1 MKEIKKACNHANFGL
16 PSLGESSA
24 FCGARVSASTKKK
37 LRLAMAALVICAAG
51 NQYVFADT
59 FPDTFNY
66 FSTYVTG
73 VNSDSRPQFLNMYTG
88 YSYNSSTISSDAKGY
103 MATYTSRL
111 DGSGI
116 TQLGNHDSH
125 NDTINCLYVSDGSS
139 EWDYIISP
147 AQTIVGSHVSSRG
160 AYTVALGTE
169 AVTYEEGV
177 AVGSGA
183 ASAKESVALGR
194 GASAGLMFSDPVTG
208 GFHDE
213 EGGITHA
220 VSSTEGN
227 VAIGCS
233 ASAYGDG
240 NVAIGYS
247 AKVYG
252 LDNSIKYAV
261 AIGYLSEATD
271 SYSVSVGSSTTKRK
285 IMYVAN
291 GVADSD
297 ATTFAQIKTDADGS
311 YIKKSLTN
319 STTLNAEGTV
329 GKNLTA
335 LDNAIG
341 VVTVPTTA
349 SSSGRSL
356 LTASTGKLY
365 VLGESLNEDGT
376 LKTSVSD
383 NLIKLDQKIGEITSN
398 YGILSNDNTISQ
410 NLMALEAAIAKANQ
424 TLDFSNPNG
433 TATTNGTTNSATDGS
448 ATNGTT
454 NSGSTTSSTT
464 IYSYDGKPIATLRQG
479 TVSSG
484 DTGFVSGGQVFNA
497 DVAAGQTISFSNATR
512 TVNGKEIASNQIS
525 SNDGTVLATF
535 TKMQEVSANDNG
547 FVSGSDLYNE
557 VRPEDGKYVKN
568 NSTTGDNLNALDD
581 AVAALDKKTE
591 GLISTDDGTGTGSG
605 TGTDGGSGTGG
616 TIHIGGGSSATNV
629 TVINIAKDD
638 GTARTFTGV
647 ADGVNDYDAV
657 NMRQYNALSSDV
669 RAVAAGSAALAAL
682 HPGTYNPDDK
692 MSFAVGF
699 GHYKDANAGAL
710 GAFYK
715 PNEDTMISVA
725 GTVGNGNPMWNLG
738 LSFKLGERGIKAKT
752 YRDGKELTRDMNS
765 LQKDSA
771 EQAAKIK
778 TLEADKNL
786 CAKKN
791 DAQDKKIAAQEK
803 TIQLQAKEISALK
816 ADNEKMK
823 AQIAQILKKVELS
836 STVKKTAA
844 AH

>member
-1 MKEIKKACNHANFGL
+1 MKESKKACNHAYFRL

-24 FCGARVSASTKKK
+24 FCGARVSASTMRK
-37 LRLAMAALVICAAG
+37 LRLAMAAVVFCGIGFTGGMEKADAYVAG
-51 NQYVFADT
+51 SGSIVD
-59 FPDTFNY
+59 DGR
-66 FSTYVTG
+66 S
-73 VNSDSRPQFLNMYTG
+73 
-88 YSYNSSTISSDAKGY
+88 
-103 MATYTSRL
+103 
-111 DGSGI
+111 GSGI
-116 TQLGNHDSH
+116 DDPENFGIAIGTEKAAYKEEGKAEVIGLGG
-125 NDTINCLYVSDGSS
+125 VSIGNKTKSYS
-139 EWDYIISP
+139 GCIAI
-147 AQTIVGSHVSSRG
+147 GSHATSG
-160 AYTVALGTE
+160 NLYIDDINLINYCDFYCVAIGSWAQALKE
-169 AVTYEEGV
+169 A
-177 AVGSGA
+177 
-183 ASAKESVALGR
+183 SVALGE
-194 GASAGLMFSDPVTG
+194 GTYGNGLKS
-208 GFHDE
+208 
-213 EGGITHA
+213 
-220 VSSTEGN
+220 VSIGYAARVYDDYS
-227 VAIGCS
+227 VAIGADAVVS
-233 ASAYGDG
+233 YKSGSSTS
-240 NVAIGYS
+240 NSVALG
-247 AKVYG
+247 A
-252 LDNSIKYAV
+252 NSTA
-261 AIGYLSEATD
+261 EE
-271 SYSVSVGSSTTKRK
+271 SYVVSVGRAQVGNEGDDDYVSAITRK
-285 IMYVAN
+285 IQNVGA
-291 GVADSD
+291 GLADTD
-297 ATTFAQIKTDADGS
+297 ATTFAQIKTDENGS

-341 VVTVPTTA
+341 KVETPT
-349 SSSGRSL
+349 S
-356 LTASTGKLY
+356 GKLY
-365 VLGESLNEDGT
+365 VIGESLSSGSLAN
-376 LKTSVSD
+376 SVSA
-383 NLIKLDQKIGEITSN
+383 NLLALDQKVGEITSN
-398 YGILSNDNTISQ
+398 YGILNKDNTISQ

-424 TLDFSNPNG
+424 TLDFSNPDG
-433 TATTNGTTNSATDGS
+433 TATTNSTTNGVTNGSTTNGTTNGTTNS
-448 ATNGTT
+448 GT
-454 NSGSTTSSTT
+454 TTSSTT
-464 IYSYDGKPIATLRQG
+464 IYSNNGTPIAKIAQG
-479 TVSSG
+479 TVSKN
-484 DTGFVSGGQVFNA
+484 DTGFVSGGQVWNA
-497 DVAAGQTISFSNATR
+497 DVAAGQNVSFSS
-512 TVNGKEIASNQIS
+512 GSNVIKA
-525 SNDGTVLATF
+525 NDGTVLATF
-535 TKMQEVSANDNG
+535 TKMENVSAGDNG

-591 GLISTDDGTGTGSG
+591 GLISTDDGTGT
-605 TGTDGGSGTGG
+605 DGGSGTGG
-616 TIHIGGGSSATNV
+616 TIHIGGGSSADNV
-629 TVINIAKDD
+629 TIINISKSD
-638 GTARTFTGV
+638 GTPRTLTGV

-657 NMRQYNALSSDV
+657 NMRQYNALSTDV

-786 CAKKN
+786 CTKKN

-803 TIQLQAKEISALK
+803 MINLQAKEISALK